1 MKKSDRGAEITAD
14 QQRSLEEWRNLCFT
28 LEKAQ
33 AENLIDNCHEKFQFA
48 KTYVVYG
55 RDLEKTAAD
64 IAQSASQGN
73 FSFFVWRGI
82 RADILTPAIAEQM
95 IRDWRSAIT
104 SKKVR
109 LAEMFQGRFNE
120 DIEHFIATPHNASRL
135 IMANSFDDTDAILAM
150 VTLNDSRQQAMEIA
164 QVRADLLSIKRQLS
178 ELGEGVNQRL
188 YELARRLE
196 DRGAASSSSP

>member
-1 MKKSDRGAEITAD
+1 MKKSDRGGVDWTPD

-28 LEKAQ
+28 LERAQ
-33 AENLIDNCHEKFQFA
+33 AENLIENCPEKFQFA

-82 RADILTPAIAEQM
+82 RADVMTPAVAEQM
-95 IRDWRSAIT
+95 VRDWRGAIT

-109 LAEMFQGRFNE
+109 LAETFQGRFNE
-120 DIEHFIATPHNASRL
+120 DIETFIATPHNASRL
-135 IMANSFDDTDAILAM
+135 IMANSFDETDAILAM
-150 VTLNDSRQQAMEIA
+150 VTWNETRHQAMELA
-164 QVRADLLSIKRQLS
+164 QVRADLLLIKRQLS
-178 ELGEGVNQRL
+178 ELSETLNQRL
-188 YELARRLE
+188 YELARRV
-196 DRGAASSSSP
+196 DSQGASTG

>member
-1 MKKSDRGAEITAD
+1 MKKSDRSATEFTLD

-28 LEKAQ
+28 LERAQ
-33 AENLIDNCHEKFQFA
+33 AENLIENCHEKFQFA
-48 KTYVVYG
+48 KTYLVYG

-82 RADILTPAIAEQM
+82 RADVLNPAVAEKM
-95 IRDWRSAIT
+95 IGDWRSAIT

-109 LAEMFQGRFNE
+109 LAETFQGRFNE

-135 IMANSFDDTDAILAM
+135 IMANSFDETDAILAM
-150 VTLNDSRQQAMEIA
+150 VTWNDSRQQAMELS
-164 QVRADLLSIKRQLS
+164 QVRADLLLIKRQLS
-178 ELGEGVNQRL
+178 ELGENVNQRL

-196 DRGAASSSSP
+196 NLGPPSSP